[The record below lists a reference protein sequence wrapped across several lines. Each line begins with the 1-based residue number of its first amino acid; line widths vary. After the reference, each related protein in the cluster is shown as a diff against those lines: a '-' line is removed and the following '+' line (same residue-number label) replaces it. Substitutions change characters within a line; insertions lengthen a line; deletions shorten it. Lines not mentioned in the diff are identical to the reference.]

1 MYKKKLNQYIY
12 EFKMIKITSKFI
24 YLIIFFVF
32 HLNFSVAEI
41 IRDIQVNGNER
52 ISSKTII
59 LFSKA
64 KINQNVD
71 EEDIN
76 FFLKNLYETN
86 FFKNVSLKLDK
97 EILYINV
104 NEQPIIQSVTIN
116 GIKAKKIIEPLRNV
130 MQLKDRSS
138 YNETILFKDKNVV
151 KNTLQSLGYYFAE
164 VETSIEDLNENKIN
178 LIYDIE
184 LGEKA
189 KISRITFSGDK
200 IFKDKKLR
208 SIIASEEF
216 KFWKF
221 ISGKK
226 YLNEELISLDE
237 RLLKNFYLNKG
248 YYDVKINSSFAKLI
262 SNNNFELIF
271 NIDAKEK
278 FYFDNLKLLISDDY
292 NQDNF
297 SKIIKLFDKLKGN
310 PYSINSIDRIL
321 DLIDEVVI
329 SKQFESIKA
338 TVEETV
344 VKNKINLIFEV
355 KENEKFFVERINI
368 LGNNV
373 TDEKVIRNQLLI
385 DEGDPYNEI
394 LKTKSINNI
403 RSLNFFKTVKSEI
416 VSIDENENKI
426 INIKVEEK
434 PTGEISAGAGV
445 GTEGTT
451 FLAGVKENNFLGKGI
466 SVDSK
471 LKLSQEDIKG
481 NFTVTNPNFKNSDK
495 SIFFNL
501 QTLETDKMK
510 ASGYKTNKSGF
521 RVGTAFEYYDDFNL
535 GIATSHYYEKI
546 STDSTA
552 STRQQNQEG
561 NYWDSFLNLS
571 FTQDKRNQ
579 KFQTTKGHLSRYGID
594 IPIISDTNSFINEYS
609 YKYYAELYEQ
619 NVSTFGLTL
628 SSAFS
633 LDDNDVKLSE
643 RLFIP
648 GSRLRGFETGKVGP
662 KDGDDFIGG
671 NYLATLNFSSTL
683 PQLLPN
689 SQNTDISIFIDVA
702 NIWGVD
708 YDSSLD
714 DSDEIRSSFGI
725 ALDWF
730 SVLGPMN
737 FSLAQPITKGTSDVS
752 ETFRFNIGT
761 SF

>member
-1 MYKKKLNQYIY
+1 
-12 EFKMIKITSKFI
+12 MIKITFKFI

-32 HLNFSVAEI
+32 HLNFSIAEI

-52 ISSKTII
+52 ISTKTII

-64 KINQNVD
+64 KINQNVN

-86 FFKNVSLKLDK
+86 FFKNISLKLDN

-104 NEQPIIQSVTIN
+104 SEQPIIQNVIIN
-116 GIKAKKIIEPLRNV
+116 GIKAKKIIEPLRNSIKI
-130 MQLKDRSS
+130 KDRSS
-138 YNETILFKDKNVV
+138 FNETLFFNDKNLV

-164 VETSIEDLNENKIN
+164 VETSIEDLKENKIN
-178 LIYDIE
+178 IIYDIK

-189 KISRITFSGDK
+189 KISQITFSGQK

-226 YLNEELISLDE
+226 YLNEDLISLDE

-248 YYDVKINSSFAKLI
+248 YYNVKINSSFAKLI
-262 SNNNFELIF
+262 SDNNFELIF

-278 FYFDNLKLLISDDY
+278 FYFGNLELVISDDY
-292 NQDNF
+292 NQENF
-297 SKIIKLFDKLKGN
+297 SKIIKLFGKLKGN

-344 VKNKINLIFEV
+344 TKNKINLTFEV
-355 KENEKFFVERINI
+355 KQNEKFFVERINI
-368 LGNNV
+368 LGNNI

-403 RSLNFFKTVKSEI
+403 KSLNFFKTVESEI
-416 VSIDENENKI
+416 VSIDNNKNKI

-434 PTGEISAGAGV
+434 PTGEISAGAGF

-451 FLAGVKENNFLGKGI
+451 FIGGVKENNFLGKGI
-466 SVDSK
+466 SVDTK

-481 NFTVTNPNFKNSDK
+481 NFTVTNPNYKNSDK
-495 SIFFNL
+495 SVFFNL

-510 ASGYKTNKSGF
+510 ASGYKTNKTGF
-521 RVGTAFEYYDDFNL
+521 RIGTGFEYYDNFNL

-561 NYWDSFLNLS
+561 NYWDSFLNLT

-579 KFQTTKGHLSRYGID
+579 KFQTTSGHLSRYGID

-609 YKYYAELYEQ
+609 YRYYTELYEQ
-619 NVSTFGLTL
+619 NVSSFGLTL

-633 LDDNDVKLSE
+633 IDDNDVKLSE

-662 KDGDDFIGG
+662 KDGNDFIGG

-689 SQNTDISIFIDVA
+689 SQNTDISFFIDVA

-714 DSDEIRSSFGI
+714 DSNELRSSVGI

-730 SVLGPMN
+730 SVLGPMS
-737 FSLAQPITKGTSDVS
+737 FSLAQPITKGTNDVS

>member
-1 MYKKKLNQYIY
+1 
-12 EFKMIKITSKFI
+12 MIKITFKFI

-32 HLNFSVAEI
+32 HLNYSIAEI

-52 ISSKTII
+52 ISTKTII

-64 KINQNVD
+64 KINQNVN

-76 FFLKNLYETN
+76 FFLKSLYETN
-86 FFKNVSLKLDK
+86 FFKNISLKLDN

-104 NEQPIIQSVTIN
+104 SEQPIIQNVIIN
-116 GIKAKKIIEPLRNV
+116 GIKAKKIIEPLRNSIKI
-130 MQLKDRSS
+130 KDRSS
-138 YNETILFKDKNVV
+138 FNETLFFNDKNLV

-164 VETSIEDLNENKIN
+164 VETSIEDLKENKIN
-178 LIYDIE
+178 IIYDIK

-189 KISRITFSGDK
+189 KISQITFSGQK

-226 YLNEELISLDE
+226 YLNEDLISLDE

-248 YYDVKINSSFAKLI
+248 YYNVKINSSFAKLI
-262 SNNNFELIF
+262 SDNNFELIF

-278 FYFDNLKLLISDDY
+278 FYFGNLELVISDDY
-292 NQDNF
+292 NQENF
-297 SKIIKLFDKLKGN
+297 SKIIKLFGKLKGN

-344 VKNKINLIFEV
+344 NKNKINLTFEV
-355 KENEKFFVERINI
+355 KQNEKFFVERINI
-368 LGNNV
+368 LGNNI

-403 RSLNFFKTVKSEI
+403 KSLNFFKTVESEI
-416 VSIDENENKI
+416 VSIDNNKNKI

-434 PTGEISAGAGV
+434 PTGEISAGAGF

-451 FLAGVKENNFLGKGI
+451 FIGGVKENNFLGKGV
-466 SVDSK
+466 SVDTK

-481 NFTVTNPNFKNSDK
+481 NFTVTNPNYKNSDK
-495 SIFFNL
+495 SVFFNL

-510 ASGYKTNKSGF
+510 ASGYKTNKTGL
-521 RVGTAFEYYDDFNL
+521 RVGTAFEYYDNFNL

-552 STRQQNQEG
+552 SARQQNQEG
-561 NYWDSFLNLS
+561 NYWDSFLNLT

-579 KFQTTKGHLSRYGID
+579 KFQTTSGHLSRYGID

-609 YKYYAELYEQ
+609 YRYYTELYEQ
-619 NVSTFGLTL
+619 NVSSFGLTL

-633 LDDNDVKLSE
+633 IDDNDVKLSE

-662 KDGDDFIGG
+662 KDGNDFIGG

-689 SQNTDISIFIDVA
+689 SQNTDISFFIDVA

-714 DSDEIRSSFGI
+714 DSNELRSSVGI

-730 SVLGPMN
+730 SVLGPMS
-737 FSLAQPITKGTSDVS
+737 FSLAQPITKGTNDVS

>member
-1 MYKKKLNQYIY
+1 
-12 EFKMIKITSKFI
+12 MIKITSKFI

-64 KINQNVD
+64 KINQNVN

-76 FFLKNLYETN
+76 FFLKSLYETN
-86 FFKNVSLKLDK
+86 FFKNISLKLDN

-104 NEQPIIQSVTIN
+104 SEQPIIQNVIIN
-116 GIKAKKIIEPLRNV
+116 GIKAKKIIEPLRNSIKI
-130 MQLKDRSS
+130 KDRSS
-138 YNETILFKDKNVV
+138 FNETLFFNDKNLV

-164 VETSIEDLNENKIN
+164 VETSIEDLKENKIN
-178 LIYDIE
+178 IIYDIK

-189 KISRITFSGDK
+189 KISQITFSGQK

-278 FYFDNLKLLISDDY
+278 FYFGNLELVISDDY
-292 NQDNF
+292 NQENF
-297 SKIIKLFDKLKGN
+297 SKIIKLFGKLKGN

-451 FLAGVKENNFLGKGI
+451 FIGGVKENNFLGKGI
-466 SVDSK
+466 SVDTK

-481 NFTVTNPNFKNSDK
+481 NFTVTNPNYKNSDK
-495 SIFFNL
+495 SVFFNL

-510 ASGYKTNKSGF
+510 TSGYKTNKSGF

-633 LDDNDVKLSE
+633 FDDNDVKLSE

-662 KDGDDFIGG
+662 KDGNDFIGG

-689 SQNTDISIFIDVA
+689 SQNTDISFFIDVA

-714 DSDEIRSSFGI
+714 DSNELRSSVGI

-730 SVLGPMN
+730 SVLGPMS
-737 FSLAQPITKGTSDVS
+737 FSLAQPITKGTNDVS

>member
-1 MYKKKLNQYIY
+1 MLKILFKLV
-12 EFKMIKITSKFI
+12 
-24 YLIIFFVF
+24 YLILLF
-32 HLNFSVAEI
+32 NFSLNVSLAEI
-41 IRDIQVNGNER
+41 IKDIKVVGNKR
-52 ISSKTII
+52 ISTQTII

-64 KINQNVD
+64 KINQNV
-71 EEDIN
+71 EEVDIN

-86 FFKNVSLKLDK
+86 FFKNISVKIDK
-97 EILYINV
+97 EILYIKV
-104 NEQPIIQSVTIN
+104 DEEPIIQSVNIN
-116 GIKAKKIIEPLRNV
+116 GISAKKIIEPIKQSIN
-130 MQLKDRSS
+130 LKDRSS
-138 YNETILFKDKNVV
+138 YNQSILLQDVNKV
-151 KNTLQSLGYYFAE
+151 KSVLKSLGYYFAE
-164 VETSIEDLNENKIN
+164 VETSVEVLNDNKIN
-178 LIYDIE
+178 LIYDIK

-189 KISRITFSGDK
+189 KISKITFTGKK

-226 YLNEELISLDE
+226 YLNEDLISLDE

-248 YYDVKINSSFAKLI
+248 FYKVDINTSFAKLI
-262 SNNNFELIF
+262 SNNDFELIF
-271 NIDAKEK
+271 NINAKEK
-278 FYFDNLKLLISDDY
+278 YYFENLELIISDDY
-292 NQDNF
+292 NKDNF
-297 SKIIKLFDKLKGN
+297 SKILKLFDKLKGT
-310 PYSINSIDRIL
+310 PYSINSIDNVL
-321 DLIDEVVI
+321 SLIDDIVI

-338 TVEETV
+338 TVEE
-344 VKNKINLIFEV
+344 KIDGNKINLFFEV
-355 KENEKFFVERINI
+355 KETEKFFVERINI

-403 RSLNFFKTVKSEI
+403 KSLNFFKTVQAEI
-416 VSIDENENKI
+416 VSNDENDNKI

-434 PTGEISAGAGV
+434 PTGEISAGAGF

-451 FLAGVKENNFLGKGI
+451 FIAGVKENNFLGKGI

-471 LKLSQEDIKG
+471 LKLSEEDIKG
-481 NFTVTNPNFKNSDK
+481 NFTVSNPNFNNSDK

-501 QTLETDKMK
+501 QTIETDKMST
-510 ASGYKTNKSGF
+510 SGYKTNKTGF
-521 RVGTAFEYYDDFNL
+521 KVGTGFEYYNDFIL
-535 GIATSHYYEKI
+535 DIATSHYYERI

-552 STRQQNQEG
+552 STRQQQQKG

-579 KFQTTKGHLSRYGID
+579 KFQTTRGYLSRYGID
-594 IPIISDTNSFINEYS
+594 IPIISDTNSFINEYN
-609 YKYYAELYEQ
+609 YRYFMELYEQ
-619 NVSTFGLTL
+619 NVTTFGLTL

-671 NYLATLNFSSTL
+671 NYLATLNFTSTL
-683 PQLLPN
+683 PQILPN
-689 SQNTDISIFIDVA
+689 SQNTDVSFFIDVA

-714 DSDEIRSSFGI
+714 DSNEIRSSVGI

-730 SVLGPMN
+730 SVIGPMN
-737 FSLAQPITKGTSDVS
+737 FSLAQPITKGTNDIS

>member
-1 MYKKKLNQYIY
+1 MPKIILKL
-12 EFKMIKITSKFI
+12 T
-24 YLIIFFVF
+24 YLVLFLIS
-32 HLNFSVAEI
+32 HLNYSLAEI
-41 IRDIQVNGNER
+41 VKDIKVDGNKR
-52 ISSKTII
+52 ISTQTII

-64 KINQNVD
+64 EINQNVSD
-71 EEDIN
+71 EDIN
-76 FFLKNLYETN
+76 YFLKSLYETN
-86 FFKNVSLKLDK
+86 FFKNVSLKIDN

-104 NEQPIIQSVTIN
+104 DEQPIIQSVTFK
-116 GIKAKKIIEPLRNV
+116 GVKAKKIIEPIRKSIS
-130 MQLKDRSS
+130 LKDRSS
-138 YNETILFKDKNVV
+138 YNETLLMEDKNQVLS
-151 KNTLQSLGYYFAE
+151 TLKLLGYYFAE
-164 VETSIEDLNENKIN
+164 LETSIEYLEDNKIN
-178 LIYDIE
+178 LIHDIK

-189 KISRITFSGDK
+189 KISKITFSGDK

-208 SIIASEEF
+208 SIIASEEY
-216 KFWKF
+216 KFWKV

-226 YLNEELISLDE
+226 YLNENIISLDE

-248 YYDVKINSSFAKLI
+248 YYNVDINSSFAKLI
-262 SNNNFELIF
+262 SKNNFNLIF
-271 NIDAKEK
+271 NIEAKEK
-278 FYFDNLKLLISDDY
+278 FYFNDIDLVISDDY
-292 NQDNF
+292 NEDNF
-297 SKIIKLFDKLKGN
+297 SKITTLFDKLKGT
-310 PYSINSIDRIL
+310 PYSINSIDNIL
-321 DLIDEVVI
+321 NLIDEVVI

-344 VKNKINLIFEV
+344 TENKINLLFEV
-355 KENEKFFVERINI
+355 KENEKFFVKKINI

-403 RSLNFFKTVKSEI
+403 RSLNFFKNVKSEI
-416 VSIDENENKI
+416 VSEDDSSNKI

-451 FLAGVKENNFLGKGI
+451 FMGGVKENNFLGKGI
-466 SVDSK
+466 SVDAK

-481 NFTVTNPNFKNSDK
+481 NFTVNNPNFKNSDK
-495 SIFFNL
+495 SVFFNL

-510 ASGYKTNKSGF
+510 TSGYKTNKTGF
-521 RVGTAFEYYDDFNL
+521 KVGTAFEYYDDFNL
-535 GIATSHYYEKI
+535 GLATSHYYERI

-552 STRQQNQEG
+552 STRQQNQKG

-579 KFQTTKGHLSRYGID
+579 KFQTTRGYLTRYGID
-594 IPIISDTNSFINEYS
+594 IPIISDTNSFINQYN
-609 YKYYAELYEQ
+609 YKYYTELYEQ
-619 NVSTFGLTL
+619 NVSTFGFTL

-689 SQNTDISIFIDVA
+689 SQNTDISFFIDVA
-702 NIWGVD
+702 NVWGVD

-714 DSDEIRSSFGI
+714 DSNKVRSSLGI
-725 ALDWF
+725 ALDWY
-730 SVLGPMN
+730 SVIGPMS
-737 FSLAQPITKGTSDVS
+737 FSLAQPITKGTNDIS

>member
-1 MYKKKLNQYIY
+1 MLKKKL
-12 EFKMIKITSKFI
+12 KLLL
-24 YLIIFFVF
+24 LILFSLFY
-32 HLNFSVAEI
+32 LNFSLADI
-41 IRDIQVNGNER
+41 IKDIQVDGNER
-52 ISSKTII
+52 ISKPTII

-64 KINQNVD
+64 KINQSVD
-71 EEDIN
+71 DEDIN

-86 FFKNVSLKLDK
+86 FFKNVYLKLDG
-97 EILYINV
+97 EILYITV
-104 NEQPIIQSVTIN
+104 DEEPIIQSVN
-116 GIKAKKIIEPLRNV
+116 FKGIKAKKILEPIRKSIK
-130 MQLKDRSS
+130 LKDRSS
-138 YNETILFKDKNVV
+138 YNKNLLFEDKNTVIS
-151 KNTLQSLGYYFAE
+151 NLQKLGYYFAD
-164 VETSIEDLNENKIN
+164 VKTSIEDLEDNKIN
-178 LIYDIE
+178 IIYEIN

-189 KISRITFSGDK
+189 KISKITFSGNK
-200 IFKDKKLR
+200 VFKDKKLR
-208 SIIASEEF
+208 SIIASEEY
-216 KFWKF
+216 KFWKI

-226 YLNEELISLDE
+226 FLNQDLISLDE

-248 YYDVKINSSFAKLI
+248 FYEVNINSSFAKLI
-262 SNNNFELIF
+262 SENNFELIF
-271 NIDAKEK
+271 NIDAKDK
-278 FYFDNLKLLISDDY
+278 FYFNDLDLKISDDY
-292 NQDNF
+292 NKQNF
-297 SKIIKLFDKLKGN
+297 IKITKLFDKLKGT
-310 PYSINSIDRIL
+310 PYSINSINNVL
-321 DLIDEVVI
+321 NLIDDIVI

-338 TVEETV
+338 TVEEKV
-344 VKNKINLIFEV
+344 FENKINLIFEV
-355 KENEKFFVERINI
+355 RETEKFFVERINI

-385 DEGDPYNEI
+385 DEGDPYNDI

-403 RSLNFFKTVKSEI
+403 KSLNFFKTVESE
-416 VSIDENENKI
+416 VVPTANNESKV

-434 PTGEISAGAGV
+434 PTGEISAGAGF

-451 FLAGVKENNFLGKGI
+451 FIAGVKENNFLGRGI

-471 LKLSQEDIKG
+471 LKLSEEDIKG
-481 NFTVTNPNFKNSDK
+481 NFTVTNPNFNNSDK
-495 SIFFNL
+495 SVFFNL

-510 ASGYKTNKSGF
+510 ASGYKTNKTGF
-521 RVGTAFEYYDDFNL
+521 KIGTSFEYYDDLNFGL
-535 GIATSHYYEKI
+535 ATSHYYERI

-552 STRQQNQEG
+552 STRQQQQKG

-579 KFQTTKGHLSRYGID
+579 RFQTTRGHLSRYGID

-609 YKYYAELYEQ
+609 YKYYTELYEQ

-633 LDDNDVKLSE
+633 IDDNDVKLSE

-648 GSRLRGFETGKVGP
+648 GGKLRGFETGKVGP

-689 SQNTDISIFIDVA
+689 SQNTDISFFVDVA

-714 DSDEIRSSFGI
+714 DSNKIRSSVGI

-730 SVLGPMN
+730 SVLGPMS
-737 FSLAQPITKGTSDVS
+737 FSLAQPITKGTNDIS